1 MLLSTLVDAV
11 ARRRPDHLAVID
23 GPARL
28 TYAELA
34 AARAKVTASLAA
46 AGLRPGDRLAVLSPN
61 CAELVVTY
69 HAAFLA
75 GVVLVPVN
83 TRLAAPGIEYVL
95 GHSGA
100 EALVVDH
107 RLVDRLP
114 ADGAGIPT
122 GRVWVI
128 GGRDATFDRL
138 RRGDATPPPGRPQ
151 AQPGD
156 VAAILYTSGTTSRP
170 KGVTHTHSSLW
181 HTAANQAWS
190 QEFGSGDVHLVSLSA
205 AHIAGFGGQL
215 LTAAYAGGTVVLL
228 ADPSPASILETVE
241 RHRPTY
247 LQMTPAILAET
258 LDAVASPAQLASVR
272 CCLAGGD
279 EVPHSTHERFRA
291 LTGRNVTEVC
301 GMTES
306 FSYLMNPPFGDQR
319 AGSIGVPAHGTRVRI
334 LTPGGTDAGAGE
346 VGELAVQSAATMS
359 GYWDDPGKTAAV
371 LRDGWLHTGDMGRVD
386 EDGWY
391 FFAARRAD
399 MIIRGGSNISPL
411 EVEDVL
417 TAHPAVLE
425 AAVVGVPDPVFGQRV
440 AAAVRL
446 HPGAQATPEDL
457 LSFAR
462 RQLAEY
468 QTPERL
474 EVVDALPHNATGKVD
489 RHAALR
495 ALSGQSGTAGA

>member
-371 LRDGWLHTGDMGRVD
+371 LRDGWLHTGDIAYMD
-386 EDGWY
+386 QDGY
-391 FFAARRAD
+391 FFIVDRKKEL
-399 MIIRGGSNISPL
+399 IKPGGYQVWPR
-411 EVEDVL
+411 EVEEVIIE
-417 TAHPAVLE
+417 HPKVMEVGVA
-425 AAVVGVPDPVFGQRV
+425 GVPDTYRGETVKAWVVLKAGETASEEEIQEWCRQRLAKYKV
-440 AAAVRL
+440 PTFVEFRNELPKTQMVGKLLRRELVRQ
-446 HPGAQATPEDL
+446 H
-457 LSFAR
+457 
-462 RQLAEY
+462 
-468 QTPERL
+468 L
-474 EVVDALPHNATGKVD
+474 EGMQK
-489 RHAALR
+489 
-495 ALSGQSGTAGA
+495 

>member
-11 ARRRPDHLAVID
+11 ARRRPDHLAVVD
-23 GPARL
+23 GSTRL

-34 AARAKVTASLAA
+34 EARARVAAGMAA

-100 EALVVDH
+100 EALVVNH

-114 ADGAGIPT
+114 AGDAGIRPDRT
-122 GRVWVI
+122 WTI
-128 GGRDATFDRL
+128 GGDAAFDDL
-138 RRGDATPPPGRPQ
+138 LRGDAPPAPARPE

-170 KGVTHTHSSLW
+170 KGVTHTHASLW

-190 QEFGSGDVHLVSLSA
+190 QEFGSDDVHLVSLSA

-228 ADPSPASILETVE
+228 ADPSPASILEAVE

-258 LDAVASPAQLASVR
+258 LDEVASPAQLASVR

-279 EVPHSTHERFRA
+279 EVPHTTHERFRA
-291 LTGRNVTEVC
+291 ITGRNATEVC

-319 AGSIGVPAHGTRVRI
+319 AGSIGVPAHGTRVRV
-334 LTPGGTDAGAGE
+334 LTPDGSDAGAGE
-346 VGELAVQSAATMS
+346 VGELTVQSAATMR
-359 GYWDDPGKTAAV
+359 GYRDDPDKTAAV
-371 LRDGWLHTGDMGRVD
+371 LQDGWPHTGDMGRVD